1 MFWVANYVL
10 SKKHLAMK
18 RVVQNIALL
27 RKLFPGSY
35 LENAMKNGTKQ
46 KGTNNEIIQLKTIS
60 RVDKANFLMVNF

>member
-1 MFWVANYVL
+1 
-10 SKKHLAMK
+10 MK
-18 RVVQNIALL
+18 RVVLNIALL